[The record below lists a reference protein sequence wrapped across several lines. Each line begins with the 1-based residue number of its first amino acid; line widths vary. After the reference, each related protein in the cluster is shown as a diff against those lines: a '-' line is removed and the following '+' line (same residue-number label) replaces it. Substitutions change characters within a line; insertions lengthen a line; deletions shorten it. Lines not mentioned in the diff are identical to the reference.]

1 MEGHVHVSGVVR
13 SKCGDF
19 FLVYMAILG
28 EKWRYGRRGWK
39 LDDHKQAEQFKR
51 NLKGFGMG
59 VPRQRG
65 VEDGGEEEETAGAEC
80 NVSVKGSE
88 LDASERVEA
97 INEEH
102 AYIEFND
109 ELEYFKIFWCRCE
122 DTERCENIEEINDEG
137 DNAKCTHLD
146 SREVVM
152 VWHF

>member
-1 MEGHVHVSGVVR
+1 
-13 SKCGDF
+13 
-19 FLVYMAILG
+19 
-28 EKWRYGRRGWK
+28 
-39 LDDHKQAEQFKR
+39 
-51 NLKGFGMG
+51 MG

-88 LDASERVEA
+88 LDASKRVEA

-102 AYIEFND
+102 AYIKFDD
-109 ELEYFKIFWCRCE
+109 ELEYFKIFWRRCE
-122 DTERCENIEEINDEG
+122 DTERCENIEEIDDEG